1 MGLRSVEKST
11 GKVRDESKDT
21 RTGGEPV
28 REAKRQRELRDVQ
41 AAINKGHRND
51 AITNF
56 FRS

>member
-1 MGLRSVEKST
+1 VGLRSVEKST

-41 AAINKGHRND
+41 AAINKGHRNQ
-51 AITNF
+51 AIDQF